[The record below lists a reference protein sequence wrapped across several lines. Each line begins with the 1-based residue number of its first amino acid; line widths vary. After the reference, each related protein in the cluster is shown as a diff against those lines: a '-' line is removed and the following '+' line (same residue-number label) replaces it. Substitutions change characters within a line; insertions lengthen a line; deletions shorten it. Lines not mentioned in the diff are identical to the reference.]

1 MTTPAAIRIAVVG
14 CGAMGSVYASRLARA
29 GHDVVVV
36 DSWAGHVAAMNSYGL
51 TVTGPDGTH
60 TAFVRAFTRPPDEVV
75 DLVIIAVKAADAGS
89 AAASLGGLVGMGTT
103 VLTIQNGLGAADAVA
118 GHVDPGRLAVGIAKG
133 FGASLIGPGQVHH
146 NAMREMRFGSHTG
159 GSQPDAEALAAL
171 WRGAGFDAEPVA
183 EIAAMQWTKL
193 ICNAAYSAPCA
204 ISGTTV
210 GEVLRSPTLG
220 PISMSAA
227 REAYAIA
234 RANRVGIDFDPEACV
249 IDFAAGMPDAKP
261 SVLLDLEACRRSEIE
276 FINGAV
282 PREAAKVGLTAPINE
297 ALTRLVREIE
307 DASS

>member
-29 GHDVVVV
+29 GHVVVVV
-36 DSWAGHVAAMNSYGL
+36 DSWAEHVATMDSCGL

-60 TAFVRAFTRPPDEVV
+60 TAFVRAFTRPPEEVV

-89 AAASLGGLVGMGTT
+89 AAASLGGLVGPGTT

-118 GHVDPGRLAVGIAKG
+118 VHVDTDHLAVGIAKG

-146 NAMREMRFGSHTG
+146 NAMRELRFGSHTG
-159 GSQPDAEALAAL
+159 GGQPDVEALAAL
-171 WRGAGFDAEPVA
+171 WRKAGFDVEPVD

-220 PISMSAA
+220 PISLSAA
-227 REAYAIA
+227 REAYEIA
-234 RANRVGIDFDPEACV
+234 RANRIGIDLDPEALV

-261 SVLLDLEACRRSEIE
+261 SVLLDLEAGRRSEIE

-297 ALTRLVREIE
+297 ALTRLVRKIE
-307 DASS
+307 DSSS